1 MQIITLPSSITII
14 TSCLAIR
21 LNETVALEPAL
32 QFLPDIEAVDKTVM
46 WESSALDVVSVNE
59 TTGEV
64 TPNAI
69 GSATITVTTKYN
81 NKTASITIIVGP
93 ALGNFPEKAFSV
105 SESKQVAF
113 SKGNLQYNVN
123 DKTWRFAEH
132 QWDYVGGTV
141 DNARTGNVVGCTNT
155 SVAGPW
161 IDLFGWGTWTVNGA
175 DPTSVSTN
183 NSDYETGVVNS
194 GDFENVCKEGIGSE
208 WMTLTSSERTYL
220 ISTRTTKNGI
230 RYSKAVV
237 HCINGLVLLPDEWN
251 GTYTFDNSDTPEA
264 PFAEIS
270 DEDWATLE
278 SEGAVFLPAAGD
290 RYGTDV
296 NAVGSGGYYWS
307 STSYGSS
314 FARALYFD
322 SDCVWLAEGRY
333 YYNREFGLSVRLVHV
348 ANE

>member
-14 TSCLAIR
+14 PSCLAIR

-46 WESSALDVVSVNE
+46 WESCALDVVSVNE

-132 QWDYVGGTV
+132 QWDYVGGPV
-141 DNARTGNVVGCTNT
+141 DNARTGNVVGSTNT

-175 DPTSVSTN
+175 APTCVSAS
-183 NSDYETGVVNS
+183 NSYYMPGVGNE

-208 WMTLTSSERTYL
+208 WKTLTKLEWDYL
-220 ISTRTTKNGI
+220 VSTRTTTKGI

-237 HCINGLVLLPDEWN
+237 HCINGFVLLPDEWN
-251 GTYTFDNSDTPEA
+251 GTYTFSNSNTSGA
-264 PFAEIS
+264 AFAEIY

-278 SEGAVFLPAAGD
+278 AEGAVFLPAAGYRRGSDVD
-290 RYGTDV
+290 RDC
-296 NAVGSGGYYWS
+296 VGSYGYYWS
-307 STSYGSS
+307 STAWHTSY
-314 FARALYFD
+314 ANYLYFK
-322 SDCVWLAEGRY
+322 SDEVSSTDAYLRY
-333 YYNREFGLSVRLVHV
+333 NGFSVRLVRV
-348 ANE
+348 VKE